1 VSQITC
7 WRITRAV
14 RQHVALDGVGAAY
27 NGGRWNPI
35 GVKMVYCAQSLAL
48 AVLEIRVHLAM
59 ARPKERFVGLEVA
72 MVESAV
78 ECSQVSDLPRS
89 WQRSPQAST
98 SDTAARR
105 FGARWIREQ
114 RSVALQV
121 PSAVIPSESI
131 FLLNP
136 EHPDFNKSVRLVR
149 TLPVTLDPRLWDPAS
164 SGTT

>member
-1 VSQITC
+1 M
-7 WRITRAV
+7 
-14 RQHVALDGVGAAY
+14 DGVGAAY
-27 NGGRWNPI
+27 NGGRWNQV

-72 MVESAV
+72 IIESAV
-78 ECSQVSDLPRS
+78 ERPLLSGLPRS
-89 WQRSPQAST
+89 WRRAPPAST

-105 FGARWIREQ
+105 FGARWIRER
-114 RSVALQV
+114 RSVTLQV

-136 EHPDFNKSVRLVR
+136 EHLDFNKSVRLAR
-149 TLPVTLDPRLWDPAS
+149 TLTVTLDPRLSAPA
-164 SGTT
+164 

>member
-1 VSQITC
+1 M
-7 WRITRAV
+7 
-14 RQHVALDGVGAAY
+14 DGVGAAY
-27 NGGRWNPI
+27 NAGRWNPV

-59 ARPKERFVGLEVA
+59 ARPKEGFVGLEVA
-72 MVESAV
+72 IVESAV
-78 ECSQVSDLPRS
+78 ECPKVSDLPRS
-89 WQRSPQAST
+89 WQHAPQAST

-105 FGARWIREQ
+105 FGTRWIREQ

-136 EHPDFNKSVRLVR
+136 EHPDFNKSVRLVK
-149 TLPVTLDPRLWDPAS
+149 TLPVSLDPRLWDPAS
-164 SGTT
+164 SRRR